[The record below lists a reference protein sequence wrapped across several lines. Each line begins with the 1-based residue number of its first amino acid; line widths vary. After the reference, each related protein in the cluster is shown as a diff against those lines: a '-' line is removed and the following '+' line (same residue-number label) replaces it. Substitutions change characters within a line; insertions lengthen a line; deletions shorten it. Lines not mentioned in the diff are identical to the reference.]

1 MVFDENHERYPT
13 SELLV
18 CYLLRVLLLLLRTVT
33 YVIIRIINNICC
45 SVLYV
50 MVINIDVSMN
60 QLHRLSL
67 IVVHVKFDFFFR
79 VVRKLEGKALL
90 YFAPV
95 SSSALIM
102 SYIYE
107 SAICEN
113 CLSSCPL
120 YSR

>member
-1 MVFDENHERYPT
+1 M
-13 SELLV
+13 LLQ
-18 CYLLRVLLLLLRTVT
+18 TVT

-79 VVRKLEGKALL
+79 VVQKLEREALL

-95 SSSALIM
+95 SSSALTM
-102 SYIYE
+102 LYIYE
-107 SAICEN
+107 SAICKN

-120 YSR
+120 